1 MVELLTT
8 HPNTFDITVP
18 TTNSGTRLLC
28 SIVDNVEALIDE
40 WFPGLRDICVINGTQ
55 LVTPLSL
62 CPFCNSE
69 LGEGGSK
76 GERGGEREREGEK
89 RGRRKGGRVCVYLL
103 MPNTAQKMGN
113 VILKRENH

>member
-1 MVELLTT
+1 M
-8 HPNTFDITVP
+8 
-18 TTNSGTRLLC
+18 
-28 SIVDNVEALIDE
+28 
-40 WFPGLRDICVINGTQ
+40 INGTQ

-76 GERGGEREREGEK
+76 GERGERERE
-89 RGRRKGGRVCVYLL
+89 RKGGREGVCVYLL
-103 MPNTAQKMGN
+103 MPKIALPKKMGGN